1 MSLPVLGQI
10 SDFKLTN
17 QEGQTASLADL
28 RGKVWA
34 ADVIFTRCPGP
45 CARMTKHLSEIQ
57 SALPANQPVRLV
69 TFTSDPDYDTPA
81 VFKRYAAIFA
91 ADPKVWWFLTG
102 DKQKLR
108 GLEVNDFKFG
118 VVEKK
123 PGEREIPDDLFIHS
137 TWFVLVDKKGQTR
150 GWVDGQG
157 ELHAYFDS
165 DDPETRKKLLTA
177 ISQLLREG

>member
-1 MSLPVLGQI
+1 MNGGARKTEWTVWAGLLLIVAAVAAAFVWSKLGERQMSLPVLGQI

-108 GLEVNDFKFG
+108 GLEVNDFKF
-118 VVEKK
+118 VV
-123 PGEREIPDDLFIHS
+123 
-137 TWFVLVDKKGQTR
+137 V
-150 GWVDGQG
+150 
-157 ELHAYFDS
+157 
-165 DDPETRKKLLTA
+165 
-177 ISQLLREG
+177 